1 MKYRKRYASLAE
13 RSMQAL
19 NLNVLRKC
27 NKFWNP
33 IYFYLT
39 TISAASREPFLIN
52 NVFERLYFRM
62 DCERALNSAERTS
75 KSFGGDK
82 HVENK
87 ALALIDDI
95 SSDQ

>member
-1 MKYRKRYASLAE
+1 
-13 RSMQAL
+13 MQAL
-19 NLNVLRKC
+19 NLRVLRKC

-39 TISAASREPFLIN
+39 TISAASREPFVIN

-62 DCERALNSAERTS
+62 GYERTLNSA
-75 KSFGGDK
+75 KNSFCI

-87 ALALIDDI
+87 ALALIDDF